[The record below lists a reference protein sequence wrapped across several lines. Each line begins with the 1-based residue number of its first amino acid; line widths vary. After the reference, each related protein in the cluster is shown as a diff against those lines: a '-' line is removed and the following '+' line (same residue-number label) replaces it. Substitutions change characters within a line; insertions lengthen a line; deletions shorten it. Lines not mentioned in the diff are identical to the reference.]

1 MAQYSSILGCLHNQ
15 IINSKSYMLRIQV
28 VPYLFVSCFS
38 IGQRRNYNGIVGNFW
53 IVRVRFWRTIWRIYY
68 QLWFQTKRKIIFLY
82 SSAASLLR
90 FAAKNQSKLNS
101 LNKEGIRIVQTQ
113 LRVFFFNSQVI
124 FINSYS
130 AYVGS
135 KSLQQPI
142 QIVYMSS
149 MYWYFVYQFKML
161 ASLPFSLEL
170 LVLSRFFYHW
180 DSRPLLKSSAFAYL
194 FYRRGSRI
202 NITDLMYYC

>member
-1 MAQYSSILGCLHNQ
+1 
-15 IINSKSYMLRIQV
+15 MLRIQV

-38 IGQRRNYNGIVGNFW
+38 IGYRRNYNGIVGNFW

-82 SSAASLLR
+82 RSAASLLR
-90 FAAKNQSKLNS
+90 FAAKNSSKLNS

-130 AYVGS
+130 AYVGL

-142 QIVYMSS
+142 HTVYISS
-149 MYWYFVYQFKML
+149 MYWYLVYQFKMF

-180 DSRPLLKSSAFAYL
+180 ASRPLLKISAFAYL